1 MIRLNLATKPG
12 LQRPEK
18 KGAEN
23 VAELITPQTTAPA
36 QPAPPGEAISSTQEM
51 PKIDDELFAAVEKNL
66 EMLEQAEEE
75 EFIPRHISVAQTP
88 EEKAEEEKKE
98 QQIETLLK
106 RPTRRKIFTALRYII
121 ILAVLGGGGYFGY
134 WKFFNVPAPK
144 IVIPSEM
151 EEPVPTS
158 PPSDSIPTGLV
169 PEQSFVSSES
179 APPVAEQPQAVPQVI
194 SQPTTSQIDDNYA
207 RQIMMSENALLQVVQ
222 VLTNLPRGIRLQYLK
237 CKDQKISFII
247 YVNTNDEAVRLKSAL
262 TAVPGQL
269 SPEIFYIEQVATQTP
284 NIQVMA
290 IFKIRPPDVTQ
301 VKRYQY
307 LNDVQLTQTL
317 WSTGR
322 RSQINQKPLLIS
334 DPDVLKIRRGEL
346 SGNGTL
352 TACTNLL
359 RSYAQNSINYGI
371 DQVMFQAPANLP
383 PGELALNFTFSGII
397 YPQKI

>member
-269 SPEIFYIEQVATQTP
+269 SPEIFYIEQVATPAP

-290 IFKIRPPDVTQ
+290 IFKIRPPDITQ

-307 LNDVQLTQTL
+307 LNDIQLTQTL
-317 WSTGR
+317 WSAGR
-322 RSQINQKPLLIS
+322 RSQINQNPLLIS
-334 DPDVLKIRRGEL
+334 DADVLKIRRGEL

-359 RSYAQNSINYGI
+359 RSYAQNSVNYGI
-371 DQVMFQAPANLP
+371 DQVMFQAPDNLP